1 MNRIGKLS
9 LLCLFLVIGLYM
21 LGCNRGKGL
30 VGEDDTV
37 GWDLLMDARPDTVPM
52 GTNDTIFVQVRFN
65 YEPKGG
71 ITVLLE
77 PTFGDP
83 IPTVLTVIND
93 TLIPWGSQP
102 MATYISR
109 DSTGRVTIY
118 GKAYQEENEI
128 LAEDSIFIQV
138 TDSL

>member
-1 MNRIGKLS
+1 
-9 LLCLFLVIGLYM
+9 M